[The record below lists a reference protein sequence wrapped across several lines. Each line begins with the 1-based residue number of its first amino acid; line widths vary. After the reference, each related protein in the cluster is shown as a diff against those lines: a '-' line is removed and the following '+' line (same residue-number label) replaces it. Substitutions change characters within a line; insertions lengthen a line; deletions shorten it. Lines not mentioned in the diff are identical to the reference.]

1 MTTSASCR
9 RWWVGEAS
17 KPHPLDATINT
28 LYSPPPTRRKAQ
40 AARRVTQKRIDN
52 RPSDTDRPHAPRPPW
67 LPPGRVCIRDA
78 GPMGP
83 RWRLR
88 DAGGPRRSGR
98 GRRLGAPPRLH
109 AEHGPDS
116 SPGSGPFCFLAATS
130 QGVAPPRRSGC
141 GGWFFHNLPRS
152 AAPVLAGRPLRQE
165 RSHGAPLRAACGPT
179 SGVSLHSASTR
190 QGGWDAGCARPPR
203 RHVQRVPHPTGCS
216 RSGTAEVDSD
226 QQPGR
231 REPARLETGRKDRAA
246 PEPVTGRI
254 HPFALPI
261 TGIFQPTS
269 SHR

>member
-52 RPSDTDRPHAPRPPW
+52 RPSDTDRPHAPPPPW
-67 LPPGRVCIRDA
+67 LSPGRVCIREA

-109 AEHGPDS
+109 AEQARIPHQDPGLFVFWPRPRKG
-116 SPGSGPFCFLAATS
+116 SPRRADRGAGDGSFTTCHEARHRYWPAARFVKKGRMARPSGPPA
-130 QGVAPPRRSGC
+130 
-141 GGWFFHNLPRS
+141 
-152 AAPVLAGRPLRQE
+152 
-165 RSHGAPLRAACGPT
+165 APLRVCPCTPRPRNKVDG
-179 SGVSLHSASTR
+179 TR
-190 QGGWDAGCARPPR
+190 DVR
-203 RHVQRVPHPTGCS
+203 
-216 RSGTAEVDSD
+216 
-226 QQPGR
+226 GR
-231 REPARLETGRKDRAA
+231 RGATCSESPIRRDARARAQPKWIQINNRAGASLSGWKPAAKIGRRRN
-246 PEPVTGRI
+246 P
-254 HPFALPI
+254 
-261 TGIFQPTS
+261 
-269 SHR
+269 